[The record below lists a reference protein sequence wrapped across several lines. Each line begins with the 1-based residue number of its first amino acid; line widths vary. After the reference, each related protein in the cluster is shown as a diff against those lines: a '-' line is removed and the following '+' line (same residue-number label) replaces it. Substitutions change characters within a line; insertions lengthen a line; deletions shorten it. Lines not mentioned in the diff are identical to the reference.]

1 MENEEFLE
9 IGENSTFAKRAS
21 TETNSP
27 LRCERSVCF
36 VSTICIILKSTVA
49 PSR

>member
-9 IGENSTFAKRAS
+9 IGENNMFAKRAS

-27 LRCERSVCF
+27 ICSERSVCF
-36 VSTICIILKSTVA
+36 V
-49 PSR
+49 